1 MYTRVG
7 TAPGRIGTASG
18 IGNAPGHSISDSCV
32 GGGGGARAR
41 GLAGCSH
48 WQREGG
54 GVYLPTAKYEGMTA
68 DLVKLREVEA
78 MLQASSSPP
87 ARHIAS
93 SLLT

>member
-1 MYTRVG
+1 M
-7 TAPGRIGTASG
+7 
-18 IGNAPGHSISDSCV
+18 
-32 GGGGGARAR
+32 
-41 GLAGCSH
+41 
-48 WQREGG
+48 
-54 GVYLPTAKYEGMTA
+54 YLPTAKYEGMTA